1 MEAITRVSPVPI
13 RFDEITSGAK
23 GYYDNANK
31 EIVINTGMSESQTMK
46 TAIHECAH
54 GLLHDKD
61 IMKANG
67 EIKDRM
73 TKEIEALYSAFQNVN
88 HFKEC

>member
-1 MEAITRVSPVPI
+1 
-13 RFDEITSGAK
+13 
-23 GYYDNANK
+23 
-31 EIVINTGMSESQTMK
+31 MSESQTMK

-73 TKEIEALYSAFQNVN
+73 TKEIEAESCAFVSVQPSILTLVTTPSLTFPDGAKNMICRN
-88 HFKEC
+88 